1 MWNLSS
7 QTKDSCPLD
16 KQGSPLS
23 LIFKALK
30 HSRSVITIVIYP
42 ASNWIAMGEPLR
54 SFSYCRRPKSFP
66 PCPPPVRTTLWQCP
80 RSHLSLC
87 HLLHTSHTEHS
98 PHDTHTTVSALSGLY
113 FSLER
118 SSHLSITQHLKTR
131 HTRAKE
137 NPKVRRPYT
146 HLSKLKFL
154 LSFILECLLIP
165 CICTYHTIKENQKQ
179 FLPSVQTPCL
189 NFIFRQNIK
198 TFGIFSWSIC
208 NFKKKFFIQ

>member
-113 FSLER
+113 FSLEIK
-118 SSHLSITQHLKTR
+118 SSFHNTAPQNQTHKGQRKPKSQETIYTSFKTEIFVVIHPWMSP
-131 HTRAKE
+131 HTM
-137 NPKVRRPYT
+137 Y
-146 HLSKLKFL
+146 LY
-154 LSFILECLLIP
+154 IP
-165 CICTYHTIKENQKQ
+165 HN
-179 FLPSVQTPCL
+179 
-189 NFIFRQNIK
+189 
-198 TFGIFSWSIC
+198 
-208 NFKKKFFIQ
+208 